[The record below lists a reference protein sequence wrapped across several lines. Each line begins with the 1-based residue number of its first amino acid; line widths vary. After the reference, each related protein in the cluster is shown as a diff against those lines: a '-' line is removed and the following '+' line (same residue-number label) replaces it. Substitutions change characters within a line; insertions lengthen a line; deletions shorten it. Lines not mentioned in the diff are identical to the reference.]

1 MGRSKK
7 GAAPAPMIHPGDLVV
22 VHHRM
27 WGRTVVHVH
36 RVSWDG
42 RYIAGPIH
50 ESEHGEVGTPLIVPR
65 FGAHASRADISAT
78 GTLPLPAAAVPGST
92 TEIRR
97 DILAAARAEFAE
109 YGLAG
114 ARIDHI
120 AQNARVSTEVLY
132 AHFSDK
138 AALFREVVAADRDDY
153 FGALAIDPEAVAEFV
168 GDVFDLTQSHPEH
181 TRLITWA
188 RLEGQPRMDFE
199 PDGGAAPQHLLT
211 AIQGAQDAGHIDSSW
226 APLDLLVML
235 FGIALAWAQFPDASS
250 AWNDPA
256 TLATR
261 RAAAIDA
268 AKRLLAPPR

>member
-7 GAAPAPMIHPGDLVV
+7 GAALAPMIHPGDLVV
-22 VHHRM
+22 VHHRI

-50 ESEHGEVGTPLIVPR
+50 ESERGEVGTPLIVPR

-138 AALFREVVAADRDDY
+138 AAIFREVVAADRDDY

-199 PDGGAAPQHLLT
+199 PDGDAAPQHLLA
-211 AIQGAQDAGHIDSSW
+211 AIEGAQAAGHIDSSW
-226 APLDLLVML
+226 APLDLLVLL

-250 AWNDPA
+250 TWNDPA
-256 TLATR
+256 TLAAR
-261 RAAAIDA
+261 RAAAVDA
-268 AKRLLAPPR
+268 ANRLLAPRR

>member
-50 ESEHGEVGTPLIVPR
+50 ESERGEVGTPLIVPR

-109 YGLAG
+109 YGRWIQG
-114 ARIDHI
+114 
-120 AQNARVSTEVLY
+120 
-132 AHFSDK
+132 
-138 AALFREVVAADRDDY
+138 VVA
-153 FGALAIDPEAVAEFV
+153 
-168 GDVFDLTQSHPEH
+168 T
-181 TRLITWA
+181 
-188 RLEGQPRMDFE
+188 
-199 PDGGAAPQHLLT
+199 
-211 AIQGAQDAGHIDSSW
+211 
-226 APLDLLVML
+226 
-235 FGIALAWAQFPDASS
+235 ASS
-250 AWNDPA
+250 
-256 TLATR
+256 
-261 RAAAIDA
+261 
-268 AKRLLAPPR
+268 